1 MKFNKFIRILGQPSN
16 RYATFKRLKEYHSQP
31 RTLED
36 TVYWAMNFGGR
47 GYYKVYTIQKP
58 SEILAL
64 AKAVQ
69 AIKPKVILEIGTAR
83 GGTLFI
89 WSQIASDEVISCDI
103 DDLSIQSKILKAFP
117 PPNSMCRVSLLT
129 GNSHD
134 AEFKKRIV
142 NRLGGRKV
150 DFLFIDGDHTEAG
163 VTADYNDYKD
173 FVGPGGIIAFH
184 DIVKEQPLESNQVFH
199 LWERIKQGAET
210 VEFVEDPKQCGFGI
224 GIVRIQR

>member
-1 MKFNKFIRILGQPSN
+1 MAS
-16 RYATFKRLKEYHSQP
+16 
-31 RTLED
+31 
-36 TVYWAMNFGGR
+36 
-47 GYYKVYTIQKP
+47 
-58 SEILAL
+58 
-64 AKAVQ
+64 
-69 AIKPKVILEIGTAR
+69 

-89 WSQIASDEVISCDI
+89 WSQIAADEVISCDI
-103 DDLSIQSKILKAFP
+103 NNLSIQSKILKAFP
-117 PPNSMCRVSLLT
+117 PPDSACRVSLLT

-134 AEFKKRIV
+134 AEFKKRIA

-173 FVGPGGIIAFH
+173 FAGPGGIIAFH

-210 VEFVEDPKQCGFGI
+210 VEFIEGPKQCGFGI
-224 GIVRIQR
+224 GIIRIQQSRRESLSVIKCFSNSARPHRIDSIYAAFVMDEIMQEGLSQEFTSQLLHNECEKHRKEFTYAQ